1 MLKVRLLKLCIY
13 KLMLI
18 NKDLILIINIG
29 YANPDLVNHLYEDF
43 KKKRYDIDMLRKKRN
58 EHT

>member
-1 MLKVRLLKLCIY
+1 
-13 KLMLI
+13 MLI